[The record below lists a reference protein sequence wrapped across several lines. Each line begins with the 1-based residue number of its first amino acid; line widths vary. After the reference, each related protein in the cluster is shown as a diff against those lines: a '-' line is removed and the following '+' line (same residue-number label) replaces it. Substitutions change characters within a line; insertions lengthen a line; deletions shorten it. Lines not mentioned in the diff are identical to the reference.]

1 MELKTPKGT
10 RDYAPNEAQALF
22 RLIRKAELAYEKR
35 GALPMSTPIFELR
48 DILMNKYGEEEKLVY
63 DLAEQGGEVCALRY
77 DLTVPLARFV
87 AQKGIVKMKRYQ
99 TGPVFRRDQPALAK
113 GRYRE
118 FIQSDFDIIGEYE
131 HMTAD
136 AEVVSTATEILR
148 VVAEETGRPCILRIN
163 HKKLVSA
170 MMQACGVPE
179 ILEKTVGSSLDKLD
193 KVSWAEVSIKLTA
206 KDVSPEAIEALAEC
220 VQACPLLPRGLM
232 WVENL
237 EVQKE
242 RIQQIFATEKG
253 KEAVADIKT
262 LNEMLI
268 IHGVSDS
275 EVQLDLLLVRGLD
288 YYTGILLEG
297 GCTDGSGSILAGG
310 RYDTLVS
317 SLKKEKSV
325 TKSIPCVGISFG
337 VTRSLMLY
345 SDPEPAKGASVC
357 VCSVGP
363 DLLLERMRMCAYLRT
378 HGISSEYFMG
388 ASSNF
393 HRHSEYA
400 ESRGALIIVLIGRKE
415 IEKKE
420 FQLIW
425 GPKQERMKKTV
436 NESQLITEIKEI
448 ISLSNRSGTGD
459 AVSD

>member
-10 RDYAPNEAQALF
+10 RDYAPNEAQALS
-22 RLIRKAELAYEKR
+22 RLVRKAERAYKKR
-35 GALPMSTPIFELR
+35 GALPMYTPVFELR
-48 DILMNKYGEEEKLVY
+48 DVLMNKYGEQERLVY

-118 FIQSDFDIIGEYE
+118 FVQSDFDIVGDYE

-136 AEVVSTATEILR
+136 AEVVSAACEILR
-148 VVAEETGRPCILRIN
+148 AVSEETRRPCVLRIN

-170 MMQACGVPE
+170 MMQACGVSE
-179 ILEKTVGSSLDKLD
+179 MLEKSVGSSLDKLD
-193 KVSWAEVSIKLTA
+193 KVSWEEVSIELRSKG
-206 KDVSPEAIEALAEC
+206 VSSEAIDALAEC
-220 VQACPLLPRGLM
+220 VHACPLLPRGLM

-237 EVQKE
+237 EVQRE
-242 RIQQIFATEKG
+242 RIRQIFATEKG

-268 IHGVSDS
+268 IQGVTDS
-275 EVQLDLLLVRGLD
+275 ELQLDLLLVRGLD
-288 YYTGILLEG
+288 YYTGVLLEG
-297 GCTDGSGSILAGG
+297 GCADGGGSILAGG

-325 TKSIPCVGISFG
+325 TKNIPCVGVSFG

-345 SDPEPAKGASVC
+345 PEPEPARGACVC

-363 DLLLERMRMCAYLRT
+363 DLLLERMRMCAYLRK
-378 HGISSEYFMG
+378 HGIASEYFMG
-388 ASSNF
+388 ATSNF

-400 ESRGALIIVLIGRKE
+400 ESRGALVIVLVGRKE

-420 FQLIW
+420 FHLIW

-436 NESQLITEIKEI
+436 QEAQLVAEIKEI
-448 ISLSNRSGTGD
+448 LSLHAAPGAG
-459 AVSD
+459 A